1 MKRSVSPLTEHQLER
16 IQEERRLQI
25 KEAAL
30 KEFALHGIAGTKMSS
45 IAAAAG
51 ISQGLSYR
59 YFSSKEELFTELVKE
74 ALEEAE
80 SALGSIHHLPGSPAE
95 QIREFTRL
103 MLAPDNQSSFLLIR
117 QVQISDD
124 VPEEAKRLIEQ
135 HSPERTIER
144 LIPVFIQGQEAG
156 DFYEGDAGTLL
167 MCYLSVI
174 TGLMLQKSP
183 QGDGFWTDQVDV
195 LMRLI
200 RKN

>member
-124 VPEEAKRLIEQ
+124 VPEEAKRLIKQ